1 MHCNIKDT
9 VKFLIFK
16 RYFVLGPFLNRYRYL
31 YTSLILSEHFC
42 LHNYQLTLS
51 SVNSQSR
58 ISEHF
63 EMGKEIRSS
72 RATVFPFS
80 NLFRPIWDHEVGI
93 GQNVF
98 SINTLKC
105 YYNLGKTFSS
115 LVKTTRRYL
124 DIMIY
129 ETYWR

>member
-1 MHCNIKDT
+1 
-9 VKFLIFK
+9 
-16 RYFVLGPFLNRYRYL
+16 
-31 YTSLILSEHFC
+31 
-42 LHNYQLTLS
+42 
-51 SVNSQSR
+51 
-58 ISEHF
+58 
-63 EMGKEIRSS
+63 MGKEIRSS

-105 YYNLGKTFSS
+105 YYNLEKTFSS

-124 DIMIY
+124 DSMIY